1 MRPGRSPRS
10 SLPRIAILGLALAL
24 VASTSCAAPGNGRS
38 AKELA
43 GSRAV
48 TFLAADGVR
57 LAGRLFPSKAGGS
70 SGVVLSHMLP
80 TDQRSWFPFAE
91 RLAAEGFS
99 ALTFDFRGYC
109 PGGDGGCSR
118 GTKDIASIWRD
129 VAAAAAFLRGQGVRT
144 LSLVGAS
151 MGGTASLI
159 AAAGPQPPAGDV
171 AAVITLSSPLAIEG
185 LSVTP
190 ELLLT
195 VQAAKLFIASLG
207 DGESATSAQQ
217 LYDLS
222 SSPKREE
229 IIPVDGHGTDLL
241 TSNQGE
247 EVQRLILST
256 LDQYMRAPVAGAAG

>member
-1 MRPGRSPRS
+1 MRPGRSPSS
-10 SLPRIAILGLALAL
+10 SLTRLAVIGSVLALLSA
-24 VASTSCAAPGNGRS
+24 ASCAAPGNGRS

-48 TFLAADGVR
+48 TFVTVDGVR

-80 TDQRSWFPFAE
+80 ADQRSWFPFAE
-91 RLAAEGFS
+91 RLATEGFT

-109 PGGDGGCSR
+109 PGGDGGCSS
-118 GTKDIASIWRD
+118 GTRDIASIWRD
-129 VAAAAAFLRGQGVRT
+129 VAAAAAFLRQQGVAT
-144 LSLVGAS
+144 ISLVGAS

-207 DGESATSAQQ
+207 DGEAATSAEQ
-217 LYDLS
+217 LYDLA

-229 IIPVDGHGTDLL
+229 IIAVDGHGTDLL

-256 LDQYMRAPVAGAAG
+256 LDQYMQAPAGAAG